1 MGKLTTPKRATGLRQ
16 GRCPSSA
23 DPGGNKRTVASK
35 VGSRQKARTGPGDRR
50 RGGRPAIL
58 AAIGMVLK
66 KADVGL
72 PASDTAPPTG
82 DRADPSSPV
91 VAGRAVLP

>member
-1 MGKLTTPKRATGLRQ
+1 MGKLTTPKRATGLRR
-16 GRCPSSA
+16 GDVRVSA
-23 DPGGNKRTVASK
+23 DPGGNKRAVDSQ
-35 VGSRQKARTGPGDRR
+35 VGSRQKARTGPAIVAAV
-50 RGGRPAIL
+50 GGLLII

>member
-1 MGKLTTPKRATGLRQ
+1 MGDWSEAGAMSESAQTPAATNAPSTARSGAGQKLGRA
-16 GRCPSSA
+16 
-23 DPGGNKRTVASK
+23 
-35 VGSRQKARTGPGDRR
+35 
-50 RGGRPAIL
+50 PAIVATVGGL
-58 AAIGMVLK
+58 LIFAAIGMELK